1 MLLNKRLATST
12 ASSGTTVP
20 RQHALL
26 NQLLVPPT
34 RLVVTRPRII
44 QQLRVAAPEATP
56 VVEGP
61 RGLPED
67 ARQQLEQQ
75 MERQQSQETQ
85 QELSARVPWWNKPVK
100 GAEYLKEIN
109 NVQELQDAFSQS
121 KADGKSV
128 AIDFFAGNCPS
139 CKAAY
144 PKLCSIAKDP
154 KLRETFNFY
163 KANVQDPTLFWW
175 IKRNS
180 VTTIPFFLV
189 YSPQGAQVL
198 GTTASFKRMPVIKEG
213 MYTIRANPQAKK
225 FAMNPEKTKIEMVQ

>member
-85 QELSARVPWWNKPVK
+85 QELSARSFRPCLKKQHLNMLSRRWNKPVK

-109 NVQELQDAFSQS
+109 NVQGEE
-121 KADGKSV
+121 V
-128 AIDFFAGNCPS
+128 TRN
-139 CKAAY
+139 
-144 PKLCSIAKDP
+144 
-154 KLRETFNFY
+154 LRGPLY
-163 KANVQDPTLFWW
+163 SAQPTC
-175 IKRNS
+175 
-180 VTTIPFFLV
+180 
-189 YSPQGAQVL
+189 
-198 GTTASFKRMPVIKEG
+198 TAS
-213 MYTIRANPQAKK
+213 
-225 FAMNPEKTKIEMVQ
+225 